1 MSGKKRK
8 RKKARNGKQMASVL
22 GLSVLLCSLAF
33 FSVSLAN
40 VVDLDDSNFDSVS
53 VPPCMCPRNAEIRGN
68 VSIDSRLDKLALY
81 DIKSH

>member
-1 MSGKKRK
+1 MSGKKGK

-53 VPPCMCPRNAEIRGN
+53 VPPCAHGMRRLEGF
-68 VSIDSRLDKLALY
+68 DSRLDKLALY